1 MHPLTPDLTQLT
13 DADLNKK
20 HSELTSKLTQA
31 YRFGNSQLV
40 YQLQMVMEDYTMEI
54 NRRQQKLMEELTKT
68 NKEFKNIIDI
78 Q

>member
-1 MHPLTPDLTQLT
+1 MHPLTPDLSQLT

-20 HSELTSKLTQA
+20 HGELSTKLMQA

-40 YQLQMVMEDYTMEI
+40 NQLQMVMEDYTMEI
-54 NRRQQKLMEELTKT
+54 GRRQQKLMDELTKT
-68 NKEFKNIIDI
+68 NKEFKSIIDI